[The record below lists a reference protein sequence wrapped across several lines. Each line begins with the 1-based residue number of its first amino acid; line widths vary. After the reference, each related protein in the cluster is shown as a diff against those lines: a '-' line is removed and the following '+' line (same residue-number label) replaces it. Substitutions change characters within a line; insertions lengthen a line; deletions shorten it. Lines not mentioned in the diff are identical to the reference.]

1 MLLGTKTLKSFL
13 LLFIWRS
20 ESRSKEMYRGVK
32 KLKGTNPVMAI
43 NLKLEVK
50 VKRILMNN
58 WGLVLSLL
66 ELKPETIWTTWK
78 LALLLPFQKV
88 RWKGQRELRLV
99 NPWLASRWLEIASLI
114 TSRSIISLMALSWP
128 TKVSVSMVSQLPQV
142 APQWCKPH
150 LQPRMKTSGHRP
162 IIPTW
167 SASIKT

>member
-20 ESRSKEMYRGVK
+20 ESRSKEMYRGLK

-66 ELKPETIWTTWK
+66 ELKPETT
-78 LALLLPFQKV
+78 
-88 RWKGQRELRLV
+88 
-99 NPWLASRWLEIASLI
+99 
-114 TSRSIISLMALSWP
+114 
-128 TKVSVSMVSQLPQV
+128 
-142 APQWCKPH
+142 
-150 LQPRMKTSGHRP
+150 
-162 IIPTW
+162 
-167 SASIKT
+167 